1 MTLVRGTM
9 THNPIK
15 ARLSATYDWLTGNSL
30 GRQVFMLA
38 FPATSKRNVDNS
50 LREVNT

>member
-15 ARLSATYDWLTGNSL
+15 ARLSATYDWLTGL

-50 LREVNT
+50 LHEVNT